1 MKNNISK
8 PVGSL
13 FISSTAKEGPD
24 RTINGWR
31 RFPNARG
38 MILDIVRRVLSSSPL
53 LSDMNGNF
61 GSTCVEMPSR
71 KDELNCRKKISE
83 SKRMKSLQN
92 AQCFKKKC
100 EYLDWNSMEAE
111 ISSC

>member
-8 PVGSL
+8 PVGNL
-13 FISSTAKEGPD
+13 LISSTAKEGPD

-61 GSTCVEMPSR
+61 GSTCVEIPSR
-71 KDELNCRKKISE
+71 KDELNCRKKYQSQKGRNPCRTHNA
-83 SKRMKSLQN
+83 SKRHLN
-92 AQCFKKKC
+92 T
-100 EYLDWNSMEAE
+100 
-111 ISSC
+111 

>member
-1 MKNNISK
+1 LSLDATTIA
-8 PVGSL
+8 VGNL
-13 FISSTAKEGPD
+13 FINSTANDGPD
-24 RTINGWR
+24 RTTNGWR

-61 GSTCVEMPSR
+61 GSTCVEILSR
-71 KDELNCRKKISE
+71 KDELNR
-83 SKRMKSLQN
+83 
-92 AQCFKKKC
+92 
-100 EYLDWNSMEAE
+100 NSMEAE

>member
-8 PVGSL
+8 PVGNL
-13 FISSTAKEGPD
+13 FISSTAKGLD

-61 GSTCVEMPSR
+61 GSTCVEIPSR
-71 KDELNCRKKISE
+71 KDELNCHKK
-83 SKRMKSLQN
+83 
-92 AQCFKKKC
+92 
-100 EYLDWNSMEAE
+100 
-111 ISSC
+111 